1 MLILLSGYTTHLNIT
16 FIVLNISFDMRNCMW
31 YPGMPAVSGC
41 KSKFLRAVWLQE
53 LLLSDYLSGYV
64 DVLFGTKRD
73 LR

>member
-1 MLILLSGYTTHLNIT
+1 
-16 FIVLNISFDMRNCMW
+16 MRNCMR

-64 DVLFGTKRD
+64 DVLFGTKWD